1 MENSERLIVTA
12 KEASHLL
19 GLSRSSVYQGMLTGE
34 IPHVR
39 IGKRKLIPRAA
50 LERMLEGD
58 CQLNRRHD
66 DVQT

>member
-1 MENSERLIVTA
+1 MENSERLILTA
-12 KEASHLL
+12 REASHLL

-50 LERMLEGD
+50 LERMLEGGGTNAD
-58 CQLNRRHD
+58 HNRA
-66 DVQT
+66 QS

>member
-1 MENSERLIVTA
+1 MENSERLILTA
-12 KEASHLL
+12 REASQLL

-39 IGKRKLIPRAA
+39 IGKRKLIPKAA
-50 LERMLEGD
+50 LERMLECD

>member
-1 MENSERLIVTA
+1 MENSERLILTA
-12 KEASHLL
+12 REASQLL

-50 LERMLEGD
+50 LERMLDGGGTNAD
-58 CQLNRRHD
+58 RN
-66 DVQT
+66 TA